1 MHSVPQHM
9 PNNGQAPENSPHTS
23 ASNHQNIQQ
32 NLPQNVPQNMP
43 QNISQNMNSS
53 NHTLPTNAPENQH
66 MPSNYCEPN
75 APEFEDVA
83 ITTFMQ
89 NLQHY
94 EPTIPDEVT
103 RHFIN
108 KGGVDTSDTRIL
120 RLFSVVAQKFVA
132 DIVVDALKD
141 KQQKMMN
148 AQGHLDPNAKMVLT
162 ADDLN
167 SILSEYGSSAKKPPY
182 Y

>member
-1 MHSVPQHM
+1 
-9 PNNGQAPENSPHTS
+9 
-23 ASNHQNIQQ
+23 
-32 NLPQNVPQNMP
+32 
-43 QNISQNMNSS
+43 
-53 NHTLPTNAPENQH
+53 
-66 MPSNYCEPN
+66 
-75 APEFEDVA
+75 
-83 ITTFMQ
+83 MQ

-148 AQGHLDPNAKMVLT
+148 AQNHLDPNAKMVLT
-162 ADDLN
+162 AEDLN